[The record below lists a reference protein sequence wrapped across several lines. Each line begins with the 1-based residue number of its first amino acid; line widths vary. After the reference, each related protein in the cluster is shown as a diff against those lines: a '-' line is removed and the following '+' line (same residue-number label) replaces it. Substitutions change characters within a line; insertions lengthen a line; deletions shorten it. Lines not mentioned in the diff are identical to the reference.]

1 MNNIFNLQNKCV
13 VLTGGAGML
22 GFTYTCGLVEA
33 GANVA
38 VIDRISSEKYFE
50 KLSNRYDSSKFSKNI
65 NYYQCDIT
73 SGTNVKS
80 TCQEVCS
87 DFPSI
92 QVLINNASL
101 VKQVGK
107 EDLSDAYKPFLQLDQ
122 DDWEQYMKVDVS
134 GAILMAQQLIPKM
147 IEEGGGSIINISST
161 YGILSPDQRIYE
173 SLMPVVEDPSKV
185 TAIEKPIGYS
195 ISKSAV
201 LNLTRYLAT
210 MYGSSGIRVN
220 TLTPGGVFADNPKAF
235 VEAYSNKTPLGRMA
249 EKEEYIGPIIFLASD
264 ASSYMTGANLV
275 VDGGWSAW

>member
-1 MNNIFNLQNKCV
+1 MFNLQNKCV
-13 VLTGGAGML
+13 VLTGGAGLL
-22 GFTYTCGLVEA
+22 GLTYTCGLVES

-38 VIDRISSEKYFE
+38 VLDRIPPQDYFQ
-50 KLSNRYDSSKFSKNI
+50 KLNAHLEPSKSSKNI
-65 NYYQCDIT
+65 VYYQCDIT
-73 SGTNVKS
+73 SGENVKS
-80 TCQEVCS
+80 TCQQVCS
-87 DFPSI
+87 DFQGI
-92 QVLINNASL
+92 HVLINNASL

-107 EDLSDAYKPFLQLDQ
+107 DDLSDAYKPFLQMDQ
-122 DDWEQYMKVDVS
+122 DDWEQYLKVDVS

-173 SLMPVVEDPSKV
+173 TLLPIVEDPSKV
-185 TAIEKPIGYS
+185 AAIEKPIGYS
-195 ISKSAV
+195 VSKSAV

-210 MYGSSGIRVN
+210 MYGSFGIRVN

-235 VEAYSNKTPLGRMA
+235 VEAYSSKTPLKRMA
-249 EKEEYIGPIIFLASD
+249 KKEEYVGPIIFLASD